1 MGNSST
7 KEERPGSRRPR
18 QLERLSFSGTPG
30 PNSPTTPD
38 TSDRSIYS
46 SRTGRGSVPDLSQ
59 LLGIAGSPSRDVS
72 SLEHRRETKQEREA
86 RRLEKERVARAKER
100 ERSMREEHVDGGYLV
115 TQGVYTGTE
124 DYNKNV
130 VRQLMIERRVAPF
143 WRGLNE
149 YSDSWT
155 ENQLVAAARGQP
167 IPAPDEIPT
176 EEQALPPPRPE
187 RQETENLSNLMV
199 PISSRS
205 QSYAS
210 DNSSSVPQ
218 SPAQQLPS
226 SNSPSTSGPS
236 MFRGRAKTLA
246 SLTTSSKNQQVEL
259 TPREMQLPRD
269 PFVNGQ
275 PIEVFLYKDAAECP
289 ICFLYYPP
297 YLNKTRC
304 CDQSICSECFVQIK
318 RPDPHPPEHAD
329 SSAPHQPPTE
339 SEYRGGE
346 KELVSEPAACPFCVQ
361 PDFGITYEPPAFRR
375 GLTYVNQTSTNPFSK
390 GASAMSSSTS
400 LSSALSSGQLSPNS
414 ITRRR
419 TASVS
424 ATDPS
429 VITTDRVRPDWHQKL
444 IAARAHNARR
454 SAAATALHTA
464 AYLMGNRSQDSDSR
478 VFPSFA
484 RRGLLGRPRGNESPQ
499 NSSPHLNMLALLA
512 ERHAASGGRG
522 DEDQEATIA
531 PPRGSSRRNRMDDL
545 EEMMMMEAIRLSLA
559 SEEDRRKKEEKE
571 AKKEAKKAEKENK
584 KAEKAARKAGV
595 YPRSAN
601 QNSSG
606 FGSRSESSLV
616 PDERASKGKTVQRPD
631 TGDSG
636 SRSPFSFTSVAP
648 PMKQLPPAEYTGED
662 AQGHLE
668 RARAQLQPEINPSN
682 SYRPS
687 HLRNQSNVS
696 SSDSSVSEFAPDSLR
711 YDPRGS
717 ASSVDPSLNI
727 SGIHGSPRGEQEGL
741 LPGTPPG
748 GGAGMEPML
757 NFRSLAE
764 MIGKDQEVGHAEQRE
779 RPAGNEA
786 DERKRDETT
795 EAPTDLRS
803 ERGGSI
809 SAAESEEEVHEASDI
824 PSAVNASITDMD
836 SVGTGVGSGDGKS
849 SASTEQT
856 ELPTINEALS

>member
-1 MGNSST
+1 M
-7 KEERPGSRRPR
+7 
-18 QLERLSFSGTPG
+18 
-30 PNSPTTPD
+30 
-38 TSDRSIYS
+38 
-46 SRTGRGSVPDLSQ
+46 
-59 LLGIAGSPSRDVS
+59 
-72 SLEHRRETKQEREA
+72 
-86 RRLEKERVARAKER
+86 
-100 ERSMREEHVDGGYLV
+100 
-115 TQGVYTGTE
+115 
-124 DYNKNV
+124 
-130 VRQLMIERRVAPF
+130 
-143 WRGLNE
+143 
-149 YSDSWT
+149 
-155 ENQLVAAARGQP
+155 AAARGQP

-176 EEQALPPPRPE
+176 EEQALPPPQPA
-187 RQETENLSNLMV
+187 RQEAENLRNLMV

-226 SNSPSTSGPS
+226 SNLPSTSGPS

-246 SLTTSSKNQQVEL
+246 SLTTSSKNQQAEL

-304 CDQSICSECFVQIK
+304 CDQTICSECFVQIK

-329 SSAPHQPPTE
+329 PSAPRQPPAE
-339 SEYRGGE
+339 SEYRGSE

-361 PDFGITYEPPAFRR
+361 PDFGITYEPPPFRR
-375 GLTYVNQTSTNPFSK
+375 GLTYVNQTSANHPFSK

-400 LSSALSSGQLSPNS
+400 LSSTLSSGQLSPNS

-419 TASVS
+419 AASVS

-429 VITTDRVRPDWHQKL
+429 VITIDRVRPDWHQKL

-464 AYLMGNRSQDSDSR
+464 AYLMGNRSQDSDNR
-478 VFPSFA
+478 VFPSFT
-484 RRGLLGRPRGNESPQ
+484 RRGLLGRSRGNESPQ

-522 DEDQEATIA
+522 DEDQGATIA

-584 KAEKAARKAGV
+584 KAEKAARKIGV
-595 YPRSAN
+595 YPRNASP
-601 QNSSG
+601 NSSV

-616 PDERASKGKTVQRPD
+616 PDGRASKGKAVQRPD
-631 TGDSG
+631 TGDPG
-636 SRSPFSFTSVAP
+636 NRSPFSFTSVATST
-648 PMKQLPPAEYTGED
+648 KQLPPAEYTGED

-696 SSDSSVSEFAPDSLR
+696 SSDSSVSEFTPDSLR
-711 YDPRGS
+711 YDP
-717 ASSVDPSLNI
+717 SLNAG
-727 SGIHGSPRGEQEGL
+727 GIHAPPRGEQEGL
-741 LPGTPPG
+741 LPGNPPG
-748 GGAGMEPML
+748 SGAGMEPML

-764 MIGKDQEVGHAEQRE
+764 MIGKDQEVGPAEQME
-779 RPAGNEA
+779 KSVGDEE
-786 DERKRDETT
+786 DERIRDQTS
-795 EAPTDLRS
+795 EALTHLRL
-803 ERGGSI
+803 ERGGSM
-809 SAAESEEEVHEASDI
+809 SAANLKEQMYEAPDV
-824 PSAVNASITDMD
+824 PSAVSTSVTGINSVATDVD
-836 SVGTGVGSGDGKS
+836 AGDGKS